1 MKGEEGRMNTEVDF
15 SKTIKYMDYKILE
28 LLNKSSVKNKRN
40 RNFWMDKLPIDKEG
54 LYPVVLGFPHE
65 GQEMRTKLMLNADG
79 DVGWLDISFDEY
91 EKLPV
96 METPQYML
104 DVYEAVVKANQGE

>member
-1 MKGEEGRMNTEVDF
+1 MKGKDGRMSTEIEF
-15 SKTIKYMDYKILE
+15 PKTIKYMDYKILE
-28 LLNKSSVKNKRN
+28 LLNKNSVKNKRN
-40 RNFWMDKLPIDKEG
+40 RNFWLDKLPIDKEE

-65 GQEMRTKLMLNADG
+65 GKEIRTKLMLNADW

-104 DVYEAVVKANQGE
+104 DAYTAIAKANQGK